1 MSHHSLQNGGSDG
14 PKERWRESLFGRGV
28 TDPASFGQQ
37 HRPTPAR
44 GEGAR
49 LLSGDLFYSLQ
60 LLTSGLPNLTC
71 LVGGGAARH
80 TPVPR
85 SVLDH
90 SLGRSLG
97 FATSGPTPNPVLEAA
112 SQCQLGLLDPSDNH
126 SALLTVGRTFRKR
139 TQPLGEA
146 MRTDREE
153 MGFFFPSEVPG
164 PPAEESILDL
174 LSVGSHLG
182 SLQCIV
188 LLLRLVPAFFPLSC
202 LQLISV

>member
-1 MSHHSLQNGGSDG
+1 MEVVTVRRRGGENPYSGEVLQTLLPSDSSIATPLPGAKG
-14 PKERWRESLFGRGV
+14 P
-28 TDPASFGQQ
+28 AC
-37 HRPTPAR
+37 
-44 GEGAR
+44 
-49 LLSGDLFYSLQ
+49 SGDLFYSLQ
-60 LLTSGLPNLTC
+60 LLTSGLPSVTC

-85 SVLDH
+85 SLLDH

-97 FATSGPTPNPVLEAA
+97 LATSGPTPNPVLEAA
-112 SQCQLGLLDPSDNH
+112 SQCQLGLLDPSDSH

-146 MRTDREE
+146 MPTDREE

-164 PPAEESILDL
+164 SPAEESILDL

-188 LLLRLVPAFFPLSC
+188 PLLRLVPAFFPLSC
-202 LQLISV
+202 PQLISV